1 MNKERT
7 AKLLKELRGKKSVE
21 EVANALGVS
30 VSSVT
35 KYESGERFPTDQ
47 IKKKYADLLGRTVQF
62 IFFRD

>member
-1 MNKERT
+1 MNRERT

-47 IKKKYADLLGRTVQF
+47 IKKKYADLFGRTVQF
-62 IFFRD
+62 LFFRD